1 MFSRI
6 ALSLLLGAGL
16 VSAQEIPNRP
26 EKLSFKPLSF
36 QAPKAKDYK
45 AKLKNGIPV
54 FIAPDP
60 NGQPFVRINVMVRG
74 GSYLDPKGKEG
85 LAGFVGSQMRSGGTE
100 KTSAEKLDERIEFLA
115 AQLRSNFDLTN
126 GNVFLEILEK
136 DFKAGLDLFME
147 VLTQPAFAQDRL
159 DLVKKQARLGLEQR
173 NDSANSIAGYQMSFL
188 LNGEDHFASAEMTE
202 ASLNAITR
210 EDLKT
215 FHARI
220 FHPSN
225 LVIAVSGK
233 FEKKA
238 VLDALNKTLGELKP
252 AKGAEVSPKP
262 PAPTFTRKSSIF
274 VCDKDVPQSTVQF
287 AIPALRRTDPDWYA
301 TVVMNDILGGDGFH
315 ARLMKKIRSDEGL
328 TYGIGSRFNPGA
340 YWKGDWSCRFQ
351 TKNRSVAYAMRLV
364 LAEIDRIKAEPVTDA
379 ELKVVKDSI
388 MDAFPARFPNKQ
400 AIVNTLANEHLT
412 GWPEDYFADFREKI
426 QAITKEDVQRVAKK
440 YLDPEKM
447 VLLVVGKASEAE
459 EGDVKDHPGKL
470 SEAIKLPLVK
480 LPLRDPKTM
489 KPLK

>member
-16 VSAQEIPNRP
+16 VSAQEVPSRP
-26 EKLSFKPLSF
+26 EKLSYKPLSF
-36 QAPKAKDYK
+36 QAPKVKDYK
-45 AKLKNGIPV
+45 TKLKNGIPV

-85 LAGFVGSQMRSGGTE
+85 LADFVGDLMRSGGTE
-100 KTSAEKLDERIEFLA
+100 KTPADKLDEEIETLA
-115 AQLRSNFDLTN
+115 AQIRTNFDLTS
-126 GNVFLEILEK
+126 GSAFLEILQQ
-136 DFKAGLDLFME
+136 DFQKGLGLFME

-159 DLVKKQARLGLEQR
+159 DLAKKQARLGLEQR
-173 NDSANSIAGYQMSFL
+173 NDSANSIAGYQMNFL
-188 LNGEDHFASAEMTE
+188 LNGEDHYSSANLTE

-210 EDLKT
+210 EDLKA
-215 FHARI
+215 FHARV

-225 LVIAVSGK
+225 LVLAVSGK
-233 FEKKA
+233 FDKKA
-238 VLDALNKTLGELKP
+238 LLDTLNKTFGELKP

-262 PAPTFTRKSSIF
+262 PAPTFARKSSIF

-301 TVVMNDILGGDGFH
+301 TVVMNDILGGGGFH

-328 TYGIGSRFNPGA
+328 TYGIGSRFSPGEYA
-340 YWKGDWSCRFQ
+340 KGDWSCRFQ

-364 LAEIDRIKAEPVTDA
+364 LAEIERIKAEPVTDA

-426 QAITKEDVQRVAKK
+426 QTVTKDDVQRVAKK

-470 SEAIKLPLVK
+470 SEVAKLPLVK

-489 KPLK
+489 KPIK